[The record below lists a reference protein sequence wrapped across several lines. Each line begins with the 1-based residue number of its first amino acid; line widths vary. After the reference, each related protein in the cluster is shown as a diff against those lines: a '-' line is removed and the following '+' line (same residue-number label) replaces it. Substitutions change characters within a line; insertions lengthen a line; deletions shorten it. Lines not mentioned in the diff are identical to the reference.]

1 MLKEDAPIYPLS
13 KRETFHRNLMPI
25 IDLSNEQEKIQYYY
39 EEQGNGPPIL
49 LLHGFTGSSVDWQ
62 MIARELARQYRVI
75 TLDLPGHGKTVIAPP
90 DEENYSMR
98 WVAVD
103 ISYILDELE
112 IEQVHLVGYSMGG
125 RMALYFAIN
134 HGRRLQTLTLGST
147 SPGIEDDD
155 ERETRRK
162 EDRDLADN
170 IEDKGIDWFL
180 NHWQSLPLWQS
191 QSDVLKERLRN
202 RRAQNDPEGLAYSLR
217 GMGQGAMPSLW
228 GDLGRL
234 PIPVKLI
241 AGEDDEKYVAITQ
254 RMDSLIPN
262 SDVTL
267 VNGAGHA
274 VHVENPEAFAGATLA
289 FLHESTR

>member
-1 MLKEDAPIYPLS
+1 
-13 KRETFHRNLMPI
+13 MPI
-25 IDLSNEQEKIQYYY
+25 IDLSNKQETIQYHY
-39 EEQGNGPPIL
+39 EEKGNGPPIL
-49 LLHGFTGSSVDWQ
+49 LLHGFTGSSIDWQ
-62 MIARELARQYRVI
+62 MIADELSRQYRVI
-75 TLDLPGHGKTVIAPP
+75 TLDLPGHGKTVIDPP
-90 DEENYSMR
+90 DEETYSMR
-98 WVAVD
+98 WTAVD

-134 HGRRLQTLTLGST
+134 HGQRLQTLTLAST
-147 SPGIEDDD
+147 TPGIEDDD
-155 ERETRRK
+155 AREERKK
-162 EDRDLADN
+162 EDRELADN
-170 IEDKGIDWFL
+170 IEEKGIDWFVA
-180 NHWQSLPLWQS
+180 HWQSLPLWHTQN
-191 QSDVLKERLRN
+191 DALKERLRT

-241 AGEDDEKYVAITQ
+241 AGEDDEKYVKITQ
-254 RMDSLIPN
+254 RMDKLIPD

-274 VHVENPEAFAGATLA
+274 VHVENPEAVTGALLA
-289 FLHESTR
+289 FLHEVTR